1 MAQPGGGDLHQH
13 LVGAGA
19 GEVHRLDGDR
29 PGLRVGTRLFHLAQ
43 YGGADLHEDFCLA
56 RVNPGESTG
65 LDLFPSLPL
74 FAPALLA
81 SSTWFNA
88 CGVYRPPARAGRGR
102 VGARHGGTAPTPNI
116 NDKAYDVVPFAL
128 GLIETGYRFG
138 GNPEAGLDCS
148 GMVSYVFRKSADMQ
162 LAGSAADLARQGKPV
177 ATAQLRPGDLVFFNT
192 RNKSYSHVGIYIG
205 DDRFVHAP
213 NSRGKVRT
221 ESLKQGWF
229 AARFE
234 EGRSYFD

>member
-1 MAQPGGGDLHQH
+1 M
-13 LVGAGA
+13 
-19 GEVHRLDGDR
+19 
-29 PGLRVGTRLFHLAQ
+29 LRRTMTIIALLPLLAACSTQAPTRLA
-43 YGGADLHEDFCLA
+43 
-56 RVNPGESTG
+56 
-65 LDLFPSLPL
+65 
-74 FAPALLA
+74 APPDAH
-81 SSTWFNA
+81 
-88 CGVYRPPARAGRGR
+88 
-102 VGARHGGTAPTPNI
+102 ARH
-116 NDKAYDVVPFAL
+116 DKANDIVLYAL
-128 GLIETGYRFG
+128 GLIDSGYRYG
-138 GNPEAGLDCS
+138 GKNPEAGLDCS